1 MTALIRTILKS
12 STTTTGE
19 ASREFLLALALGRV
33 TLLRKDLL
41 KLCDEFAESET
52 DRFSSVMWAQ
62 IKDRELA
69 AV

>member
-1 MTALIRTILKS
+1 
-12 STTTTGE
+12 
-19 ASREFLLALALGRV
+19 
-33 TLLRKDLL
+33 LLRKDLL